1 MSRVKL
7 TEYRSKQLL
16 YQQFG
21 SPYDGIS
28 AEVDSEGNMSSS
40 TPLSDLS
47 DKKMYVVKVD
57 QGVKGRMKKGLVQ
70 LRITKNTL
78 GNSIKK
84 LARKGYTSFII
95 EEMLAYEQSQE
106 RYISIERV
114 RDGLLVRYA
123 RVGGID
129 IEEKQNEVKSVI
141 YHSDPEHSGEESR
154 KDMDPS
160 VSTTPS
166 VISPQDDKAIQ
177 SISKTLSVP
186 SSFIQTL
193 LDYFD
198 RNYASFLEINPLVVK
213 RPPSFGHP
221 HVERALHHREGGSI
235 IDLPFEGSTLNRAE
249 GSGLGG
255 GMFVL
260 DLAVEVDSTA
270 QFFVKDGWTE
280 KDVVQDQQ
288 KSPEEISIKK
298 LSDTSHAAL
307 SFTQLNKDG
316 SVWVLL
322 SGGGASIT
330 LADEFYNLGH
340 GKDLGNYGEYSG
352 NPNAEETY
360 LYTKEVL
367 KALFKSKSKKK
378 ILLIGGGVANFT
390 DVRITFQGIIKA
402 LEENKKELGQN
413 DVIIYV
419 RRGGPMQKEGLAMME
434 TWLQTNSMYGYVAG
448 PELPLYEIVRKVVK
462 VL

>member
-7 TEYRSKQLL
+7 TEHKSKQLL
-16 YQQFG
+16 YRDLNKKYHG
-21 SPYDGIS
+21 VAVLI
-28 AEVDSEGNMSSS
+28 DSNGKRTFS
-40 TPLSDLS
+40 TPLSKLPE
-47 DKKMYVVKVD
+47 KEMYVVKVD
-57 QGVKGRMKKGLVQ
+57 QGVKGRMKKGLIELNVKRAS
-70 LRITKNTL
+70 LTE
-78 GNSIKK
+78 SIKK
-84 LARKGYTSFII
+84 LVRKGYSSFLI
-95 EEMLAYEQSQE
+95 EHMVSYKQDAE
-106 RYISIERV
+106 RYVSIERT
-114 RDGLLVRYA
+114 REGFLVRYA
-123 RVGGID
+123 TVGGID
-129 IEEKQNEVKSVI
+129 IESMKKKINTVVIGYNQIKSKQNEEDRVLIKQI
-141 YHSDPEHSGEESR
+141 A
-154 KDMDPS
+154 
-160 VSTTPS
+160 
-166 VISPQDDKAIQ
+166 QA
-177 SISKTLSVP
+177 LSVDE
-186 SSFIQTL
+186 SFINSL
-193 LDYFD
+193 LDYCEKYFV
-198 RNYASFLEINPLVVK
+198 SFCEINPLVVK
-213 RPPSFGHP
+213 HPPASSHP
-221 HVERALHHREGGSI
+221 LPEGGTI
-235 IDLPFEGSTLNRAE
+235 KDLPFEGSTLK
-249 GSGLGG
+249 GG
-255 GMFVL
+255 GMFIL

-270 QFFVKDGWTE
+270 RYFVRDGWME
-280 KDVVQDQQ
+280 QDVVQDQQ
-288 KSPEEISIKK
+288 KSPEEKSIKM
-298 LSDTSHAAL
+298 LNDNSQAAL
-307 SFTQLNKDG
+307 SFTLLNQNG

-390 DVRITFQGIIKA
+390 DVQITFQGIIKA
-402 LEENKKELGQN
+402 LEENKKELGKN